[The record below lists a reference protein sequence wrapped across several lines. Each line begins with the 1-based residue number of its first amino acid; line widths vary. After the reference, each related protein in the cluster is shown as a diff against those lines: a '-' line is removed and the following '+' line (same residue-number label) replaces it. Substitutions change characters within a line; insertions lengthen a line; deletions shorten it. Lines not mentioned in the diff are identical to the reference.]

1 MTFSFKIRI
10 NKSCIIIEK
19 NENSLIRN
27 VNSTCIHLN
36 DQGTYKIVI
45 YKLVVLDNSNF
56 KGYIKFIDLFY
67 FQIRF
72 IVMLFKDRF
81 DLI

>member
-19 NENSLIRN
+19 NEHSLTRN
-27 VNSTCIHLN
+27 VNSTCIQLKA
-36 DQGTYKIVI
+36 QGTYNIVI
-45 YKLVVLDNSNF
+45 YKRVVLDNSNF
-56 KGYIKFIDLFY
+56 KGYLKFIDIFY

-72 IVMLFKDRF
+72 IVMLSKDQF